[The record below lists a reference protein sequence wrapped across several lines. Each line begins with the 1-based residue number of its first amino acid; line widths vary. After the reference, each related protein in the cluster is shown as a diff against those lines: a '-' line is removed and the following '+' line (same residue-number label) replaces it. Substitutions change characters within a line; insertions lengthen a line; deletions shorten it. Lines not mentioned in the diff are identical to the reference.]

1 MSVLDFKIPRKNLQE
16 MVLYVWKIIDLPLIN
31 QEDLL
36 YKLSFDLF
44 LFSPEQAN
52 KFISDAIKKGY
63 LLQVENDN
71 LKLSEELQ
79 SKLKTWQLERR
90 KFIQEKFKA
99 IRESKKLMEGVY
111 KDSKSDFNT
120 VYKVFV
126 DSATL
131 KKTATISNS
140 DINLVKF
147 DTDEGIIKAKIKG
160 REKGFYDIL
169 LDISNKQL
177 RHDCND
183 FVSRKA
189 KNKKFCKHL
198 AKFFLYLKKED
209 EKSTTFFLENIR
221 DNIDE
226 WEFSG

>member
-99 IRESKKLMEGVY
+99 IRESKKLIEGVY

-160 REKGFYDIL
+160 REKDFYDIL

-177 RHDCND
+177 RHDCN
-183 FVSRKA
+183 
-189 KNKKFCKHL
+189 
-198 AKFFLYLKKED
+198 
-209 EKSTTFFLENIR
+209 
-221 DNIDE
+221 
-226 WEFSG
+226 